1 MTRNFLY
8 PRCVQKHYV
17 VAVYL
22 VPPVIFN
29 LKSGSASGEWRSLSG
44 KNMLT
49 PKRSGG
55 KQNAGQSSLKDLAR

>member
-8 PRCVQKHYV
+8 THCVQKHYV

-29 LKSGSASGEWRSLSG
+29 LKSGSASGEWKDLAG

-55 KQNAGQSSLKDLAR
+55 KQSAGQSSLKDLAR